1 MSIEKQII
9 NLIQFE
15 SPLGTLVACASE
27 KGICLLEFNDRRM
40 LPTEFKIIEK
50 SLNATIDN
58 SPLERGQK
66 SVSTNSFFEILQ
78 QQLNEYFDGKRK
90 EFTVPLHPIGTAFQ
104 QSVWKE
110 LLNIPYGKTRSYK
123 QQALALKN
131 LPAIRAVAGA
141 NGMNKIAIIIPC
153 HRVIGEDGSLVGYGG
168 KLWRKKWLLDL
179 ETRNVDFEPG
189 SVVQKSLFEV

>member
-1 MSIEKQII
+1 MVQTIKQII

-15 SPLGTLVACASE
+15 TPLGTMVACASDI
-27 KGICLLEFNDRRM
+27 GICLLEFNDRRM

-50 SLNATIDN
+50 SLNATI
-58 SPLERGQK
+58 EE
-66 SVSTNSFFEILQ
+66 STNPFFEILQ
-78 QQLNEYFDGKRK
+78 LQLHEYFDGKRK
-90 EFTVPLHPIGTAFQ
+90 DFIVPLHPVGTTFQ

-179 ETRNVDFEPG
+179 EKRNVELEPG
-189 SVVQKSLFEV
+189 SVVQISLFEV